1 VSGSVLFRVSERLSN
16 EEVRVRYREEVEYVD
31 REVGRLLAAVEAAST
46 GRDTLVILTADHG
59 EELGLHGPPGHVSRL
74 YDSVL
79 RVPLI
84 ISWPG
89 QLPEGVVVSDP
100 VSHIDLLPTITDL
113 LNIRDLSMRSGRRL
127 APLLD
132 SARADVE
139 IVPIVAE
146 TFRPESR
153 KDRKALIADHFKLIL
168 TPEDSLEELYDLS
181 TDPDELHNLVS
192 EDPEKT
198 AEFTKILLA
207 RLAEAQARAPS
218 PEQQTLTE
226 EQLERLRSLGYV
238 R

>member
-1 VSGSVLFRVSERLSN
+1 MSIERSDGYSPPSKPQ
-16 EEVRVRYREEVEYVD
+16 VPVE
-31 REVGRLLAAVEAAST
+31 
-46 GRDTLVILTADHG
+46 DTLIMLTADHG

-84 ISWPG
+84 MSWPG

-100 VSHIDLLPTITDL
+100 VSHIDLLPTIADL
-113 LNIRDLSMRSGRRL
+113 LNIRDSNVRSGRRL

-132 SARADVE
+132 SARPDGE

-146 TFRPESR
+146 TFRPESP
-153 KDRKALIADHFKLIL
+153 KDRKALISDRFKLIL

-181 TDPDELHNLVS
+181 TDPDEQQNLVAD
-192 EDPEKT
+192 DPETT
-198 AEFTKILLA
+198 ATLTKILLA
-207 RLAEAQARAPS
+207 RLAQAEAKAPS